1 MNQQNSLQNCRLCRL
16 NLRLTQQEKDK
27 VHKLSLETTCRSISE
42 YARKVLLQKPVRVLY
57 RNQSFDIFEEQMTR
71 VLPQLEAFGDN
82 FAQAVKK
89 LSSLEN
95 IPEIKAILTSLL
107 DSGQGFV
114 TMADNIRFYI
124 EKLSFQCDP
133 K

>member
-1 MNQQNSLQNCRLCRL
+1 MNQNNPLQNCRLCRL
-16 NLRLTQQEKDK
+16 NLRLTQPEKDWL
-27 VHKLSLETTCRSISE
+27 HKRSLETTCRSVSE

-57 RNQSFDIFEEQMTR
+57 RNQSFDDFEEQMTR
-71 VLPQLEAFGDN
+71 VLPQLESFGDN

-89 LSSLEN
+89 LSSLES
-95 IPEIKAILTSLL
+95 IPEIAAALAPLL
-107 DSGQGFV
+107 DSGQGFAK
-114 TMADNIRFYI
+114 MADNIRFYI